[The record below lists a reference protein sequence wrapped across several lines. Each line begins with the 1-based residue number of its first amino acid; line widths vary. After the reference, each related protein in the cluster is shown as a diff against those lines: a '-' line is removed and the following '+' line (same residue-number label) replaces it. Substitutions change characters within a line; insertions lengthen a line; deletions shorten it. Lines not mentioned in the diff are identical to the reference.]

1 MNTTR
6 EQLQQEKE
14 ELVRKLRDTL
24 PGEEAEI
31 RKRIA
36 AIDERLRTMKDR
48 PPLAAP
54 ERDYL
59 RRIFKEASR
68 VDLSGIDRQSAGEEL
83 EACLNLWE
91 VYTALLTNVPQ
102 ANDRKESGLERLL
115 RRERMRSAVDLLNEY
130 PRFALLGEAGS
141 GKSTF
146 VNFLIICLAGERL
159 QSDCA
164 DLSRLTAP
172 LPDND
177 GNPGKEPQP
186 WTHGALLPVKIIL
199 RDFAASR
206 LPPSGERA
214 SVKHVWEYLAATL
227 DDWMMPEFAPLLKTA
242 LTQGDALL
250 LFDGLDEVPEAD
262 GRRHQ
267 AQQAIE
273 DATKQFD
280 ECRILVTSRTYAYTH
295 PLAGFADAA
304 LAPFSKGQI
313 CWFADRWYEHVA
325 RARGMSAEQG
335 RGRAELLKR
344 AIFRSEQLEDFA
356 RRPLLLTLMA
366 SLHAYRR
373 GSLPEKRGELYRD
386 ATELLLDWWE
396 RGKIV
401 TNAAGQKT
409 LEQPS
414 LTEML
419 KIGKDELL
427 KLLNRLAFEAHAR
440 QPELTGT
447 ADVSENDLWNGLR
460 QIKRESNDVQDRWLK
475 SHLSDRAG
483 LLVPRGEQY
492 TFPHRSFQEYLAACH
507 LLRPTM
513 PPYPH
518 NIVKLARESPD
529 RWREVVLLAAA
540 KSEHFHMISS
550 LAGAL
555 CPHDATPEANSA
567 DAYCALFAA
576 QAIVETAQI
585 DAMREYEPAAFERLR
600 GWLKALMRSD
610 ALPALERANAGNA
623 LAALGDDRPGVG
635 LLSCVKREGGC
646 SPLRGAAGCAPLLGG
661 AGGGLPD
668 IDWVKIPAGSFMM
681 GSDEDEREQPR
692 HCVTFREPFWISR
705 FPITNAQ
712 FRAFIKDGGYAERAY
727 WTAEGWAWRERRG
740 VTEPNWAGGVFD
752 LDNHPVVRVS
762 WFEATAF
769 CAWLTI
775 RFRSLQNFG
784 SAVIA
789 RLPSE
794 AEWEYAARGKPT
806 PSPSE
811 EGSNTSPQPFPQSGE
826 GVSVSPSPES
836 GKGWVYPWGGDIT
849 PERANYDKTKI
860 DATSA
865 VGCFPR
871 GASAFGVEEMAGN
884 VWEWC
889 SDAWH
894 DDYTGAP
901 DDGSVWKI
909 LGDEKTKVLR
919 GGAWNGYSNNCRS
932 ACRGRNDPV
941 HQFNG
946 DGCRVVAVPLRTE

>member
-1 MNTTR
+1 MNATR

-14 ELVRKLRDTL
+14 ELDRQLRDTL
-24 PGEEAEI
+24 PGEDAEI

-48 PPLAAP
+48 PPLAPP
-54 ERDYL
+54 EREYL

-91 VYTALLTNVPQ
+91 VYTALLINRPQ
-102 ANDRKESGLERLL
+102 NELLGLA
-115 RRERMRSAVDLLNEY
+115 RRERMRAAVDLLNEH

-177 GNPGKEPQP
+177 GDPGKEPQP

-199 RDFAASR
+199 RDFAANH

-214 SVKHVWEYLAATL
+214 SVKHVWEYLAAAL
-227 DDWMMPEFAPLLKTA
+227 DEWMMPEFAPLLKTA
-242 LTQGDALL
+242 LTRGDALL

-262 GRRHQ
+262 GRRRQ

-313 CWFADRWYEHVA
+313 RWFADRWYEHVA
-325 RARGMSAEQG
+325 RARGMSAEQA

-344 AIFRSEQLEDFA
+344 AIFRSEQLADFA

-447 ADVSENDLWNGLR
+447 ADVSEDDLWNGLR

-646 SPLRGAAGCAPLLGG
+646 SPLLGG

-681 GSDEDEREQPR
+681 GSDEDESEQPR
-692 HCVTFREPFWISR
+692 HCVTFREAFWISR

-727 WTAEGWAWRERRG
+727 WTEEGWAWRERRG
-740 VTEPNWAGGVFD
+740 VTEPDWAGGLFD

-769 CAWLTI
+769 CVWLTI
-775 RFRSLQNFG
+775 CFRSLQNFG

-794 AEWEYAARGKPT
+794 AEWEYAARGGGDEYHSQDLRKKLR
-806 PSPSE
+806 PST
-811 EGSNTSPQPFPQSGE
+811 GSGRTMDETSTSSSSSVRGE
-826 GVSVSPSPES
+826 PVEPHCVSPDS
-836 GKGWVYPWGGDIT
+836 YPWRGDIT
-849 PERANYDKTKI
+849 PEHANYDETKI
-860 DATSA
+860 GATSA

-884 VWEWC
+884 VWEWQ

-894 DDYTGAP
+894 ENYDGAP

-909 LGDEKTKVLR
+909 LGDKKVKVLR
-919 GGAWNGYSNNCRS
+919 GGSWNFDRNNCRS
-932 ACRGRNDPV
+932 AYRLRNVPGSRGSYY
-941 HQFNG
+941 
-946 DGCRVVAVPLRTE
+946 GCRVVAVLARTE

>member
-14 ELVRKLRDTL
+14 ELDRQLRATL
-24 PGEEAEI
+24 PGEDAEI

-36 AIDERLRTMKDR
+36 AIDERLRTIKDR
-48 PPLAAP
+48 PPLAP
-54 ERDYL
+54 QEREYL

-91 VYTALLTNVPQ
+91 VYTALLINRPQ
-102 ANDRKESGLERLL
+102 NELLGLA
-115 RRERMRSAVDLLNEY
+115 RRERMRSAVDLLNEC

-146 VNFLIICLAGERL
+146 VNFLVICLAGERL

-172 LPDND
+172 LPDKD

-199 RDFAASR
+199 RDFAANH
-206 LPPSGERA
+206 LPRSGERA
-214 SVKHVWEYLAATL
+214 SVKHVWEYLAAAL
-227 DDWMMPEFAPLLKTA
+227 DGWMMPEFAPLLKTA
-242 LTQGDALL
+242 LTRGDALL

-262 GRRHQ
+262 GRRRQ

-273 DATKQFD
+273 DAAKQFD

-313 CWFADRWYEHVA
+313 RWFADRWYEHVA

-610 ALPALERANAGNA
+610 ALPALERTNAGNA

-646 SPLRGAAGCAPLLGG
+646 SPLRGAAECSPLSGGGGGGSPLLGG

-681 GSDEDEREQPR
+681 GSDEREQPR

-727 WTAEGWAWRERRG
+727 WTEEGWAWREKYG

-769 CAWLTI
+769 CSWLTT
-775 RFRSLQNFG
+775 RFRNLQDFG
-784 SAVIA
+784 SAATV

-806 PSPSE
+806 PGPSE
-811 EGSNTSPQPFPQSGE
+811 EGRTGE
-826 GVSVSPSPES
+826 VVSPL
-836 GKGWVYPWGGDIT
+836 GRGQGWVYPWGGDIT
-849 PERANYDKTKI
+849 PERANYRETKI
-860 DATSA
+860 GATSA

-889 SDAWH
+889 SDTWH
-894 DDYTGAP
+894 ENYDGAP

-919 GGAWNGYSNNCRS
+919 GGSWSLGTNLCRS
-932 ACRGRNDPV
+932 AYRSGSDPV
-941 HQFNG
+941 RQYYG
-946 DGCRVVAVPLRTE
+946 DGCRVVAVLARTE

>member
-14 ELVRKLRDTL
+14 ELDRQLRATL

-31 RKRIA
+31 RKRIG
-36 AIDERLRTMKDR
+36 AIDEQLRTIKDR
-48 PPLAAP
+48 PPLAPP
-54 ERDYL
+54 EREYL

-68 VDLSGIDRQSAGEEL
+68 VDLSGIDRQSAGEGL

-91 VYTALLTNVPQ
+91 VYTALLINRPQ
-102 ANDRKESGLERLL
+102 NELLGLA
-115 RRERMRSAVDLLNEY
+115 RRERMRAAVDLLNEH

-199 RDFAASR
+199 RDFAANH
-206 LPPSGERA
+206 LPRSGERA

-242 LTQGDALL
+242 LTRGDALL

-262 GRRHQ
+262 GRRRQ

-555 CPHDATPEANSA
+555 CPRDATPEANSA

-623 LAALGDDRPGVG
+623 LAALGDDRPGVTIAG
-635 LLSCVKREGGC
+635 LLTPPGGEGE
-646 SPLRGAAGCAPLLGG
+646 SAW
-661 AGGGLPD
+661 
-668 IDWVKIPAGSFMM
+668 IEIPAGSFMM
-681 GSDEDEREQPR
+681 GSDEYKSEQPR
-692 HCVTFREPFWISR
+692 HCVAFREAFWISR

-727 WTAEGWAWRERRG
+727 WTEEGWAWRERRG
-740 VTEPNWAGGVFD
+740 VTEPDWAGGLFD

-769 CAWLTI
+769 CAWLT
-775 RFRSLQNFG
+775 
-784 SAVIA
+784 A
-789 RLPSE
+789 
-794 AEWEYAARGKPT
+794 KMT
-806 PSPSE
+806 P
-811 EGSNTSPQPFPQSGE
+811 PQPSPQSGE
-826 GVSVSPSPES
+826 GVSVSPSPDLGEGGGGEVHSPSPES
-836 GKGWVYPWGGDIT
+836 GEGGGGEVKGRVYPWRGDIT
-849 PERANYDKTKI
+849 PERANYSGTKI
-860 DATSA
+860 GATSA

-884 VWEWC
+884 VWEWQ

-894 DDYTGAP
+894 ENYDGAP
-901 DDGSVWKI
+901 NDGSVWDN

-919 GGAWNGYSNNCRS
+919 GGSWYDNATYCRS
-932 ACRGRNDPV
+932 ANRDNDHPV
-941 HQFNG
+941 YRDNHIG
-946 DGCRVVAVPLRTE
+946 VRVLARTH